1 MATTILQDARV
12 FEVNTPTTIAKPTM
26 LDNNKNVWSN
36 VVLNCNTTTAT
47 IQVQL
52 PSLASIGNT
61 LDCEIII
68 NKVDA
73 SANDVEI
80 IPYVD
85 PIFPSTQEYI
95 GSNTTIPF
103 PLTKQWQ
110 SAILRPTSL
119 KSWSIEYS
127 A

>member
-73 SANDVEI
+73 SANDVE
-80 IPYVD
+80 
-85 PIFPSTQEYI
+85 
-95 GSNTTIPF
+95 TIPF

>member
-36 VVLNCNTTTAT
+36 VVLNCNCFVDPVLVLLPDLAT
-47 IQVQL
+47 L
-52 PSLASIGNT
+52 GNT

-68 NKVDA
+68 NKVD
-73 SANDVEI
+73 SGSNTLEI
-80 IPYVD
+80 IPFSDGLGYEN
-85 PIFPSTQEYI
+85 FI
-95 GSNTTIPF
+95 GSDNGSFQLST
-103 PLTKQWQ
+103 QWQ
-110 SAILRPTSL
+110 SAILRPVSLTS
-119 KSWSIEYS
+119 WAIEFS

>member
-103 PLTKQWQ
+103 PLTKQ
-110 SAILRPTSL
+110 
-119 KSWSIEYS
+119 
-127 A
+127 